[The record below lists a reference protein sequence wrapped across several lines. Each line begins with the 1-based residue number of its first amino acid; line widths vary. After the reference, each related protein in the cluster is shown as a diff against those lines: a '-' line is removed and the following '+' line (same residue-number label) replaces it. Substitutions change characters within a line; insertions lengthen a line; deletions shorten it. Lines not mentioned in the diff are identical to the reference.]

1 MAHIGTTAAQFLNK
15 VNWRLLIDGAT
26 TIVNTALNLS
36 DRLDARN
43 KDRQRRSPDADTDT
57 LSMLLTDVTEIKEQL
72 DTIEGESREHAELI
86 SRMAA
91 QEEAMLRGIEAL
103 STRVSKLFWASIGT
117 GALAIA
123 ALLVALLSPQ

>member
-43 KDRQRRSPDADTDT
+43 KDPT
-57 LSMLLTDVTEIKEQL
+57 MP
-72 DTIEGESREHAELI
+72 ES
-86 SRMAA
+86 
-91 QEEAMLRGIEAL
+91 
-103 STRVSKLFWASIGT
+103 
-117 GALAIA
+117 
-123 ALLVALLSPQ
+123 

>member
-15 VNWRLLIDGAT
+15 VNWRLLIEGAT
-26 TIVNTALNLS
+26 TIVNTALSLS
-36 DRLDARN
+36 DRIEARN
-43 KDRQRRSPDADTDT
+43 KERQRRSPGADTDT
-57 LSMLLTDVTEIKEQL
+57 FSMLLTDVTEIKERL
-72 DTIEGESREHAELI
+72 DTMEGESREHAELI

-103 STRVSKLFWASIGT
+103 STRVSKLFWASIGV

>member
-1 MAHIGTTAAQFLNK
+1 
-15 VNWRLLIDGAT
+15 
-26 TIVNTALNLS
+26 
-36 DRLDARN
+36 
-43 KDRQRRSPDADTDT
+43 
-57 LSMLLTDVTEIKEQL
+57 MLLTDVTEIKEQL

-123 ALLVALLSPQ
+123 ALQVALLSPQ